1 MRPALVEY
9 YPSCA
14 IEPFEDCPVAQA
26 TNDVLSYT
34 YKIPGV
40 GYVYRYSNNGGDWT
54 TGPLYLK
61 RDHYARGEEVCIGK
75 LVKRTPDEFLE
86 KIMPTYMKMAEIIG
100 S

>member
-1 MRPALVEY
+1 MRPALVDY

-26 TNDVLSYT
+26 TNEVLTYT

-54 TGPLYLK
+54 EGPLYLR
-61 RDHYARGEEVCIGK
+61 RDRYAHAEEVCIGEIM
-75 LVKRTPDEFLE
+75 RSTPKDILE